1 MASIGWAG
9 LQIIPTI
16 NGVAGQI
23 SSQLVTPLQQGGQQ
37 AGQAAGQ
44 GVASGLTS
52 QRTTVEKASA
62 QLAAARGKE
71 ADAAGKVRVAELK
84 LQELRDKGTAS
95 ASQIA
100 AAEERLATANRGHDN
115 AMAGR
120 VRAVNNLTE
129 ARARAANGA
138 DEEADA
144 VDDATD
150 AQERNGDSAVELV
163 KKLGGL
169 AIAAAGIG
177 SAMDLATQSMEKSQL
192 GSKLAASLGESPE
205 EAKRYGEIA
214 GNLYADGIGES
225 MEDVAASVA
234 AVSGTFGSLD
244 SMGAGRLEELSGKA
258 SNFAAVFDQ
267 DVAGSIETAGLMM
280 QNGLADN
287 ADQAFDMMTRGM
299 QEVSVGMREE
309 IPAILNEYG
318 TNFRALGFNG
328 QDAFNMLIAASQG
341 GAINLDKTGDA
352 LKEFTIRAADMS
364 TSSVDT
370 FKLIGLSGEEM
381 AKAVANGGA
390 GAQEA
395 LQKTADGLLK
405 IENPAERA
413 NAAIALFGAPLE
425 DMSVDKIPGFLESL
439 AGTDDVMGDVTGATD
454 EMTATLNDNAGSA
467 FENMKRAIT
476 GELLGG
482 LESMADW
489 VGRNTELL
497 KTIGTVIAPLVIGLV
512 AYKAITLGMA
522 AATATWNAIQMV
534 LNGTMMLNP
543 VGLIVAAI
551 AGLVAIVILIA
562 TKTTWFQTIWDV
574 VWGAVTAAWDW
585 AWGKLK
591 EGFELLKSAFG
602 AIGDKVG
609 EVKDWIVRKWDEVV
623 GFVTGLPGRI
633 ASAASGMWD
642 GIKDTFKSALNWI
655 LQKWNDFSFSL
666 KVPDSVPFFGG
677 KGFTID
683 TPNIPLFAAGGDVTG
698 GVQGKD
704 SVLAMLMPDEHVW
717 TTKEVAA
724 VGGHD
729 AMFRM
734 RSAALAGELPAFAT
748 GGIVGGM
755 NAGAMSGDVGK
766 PLISMYPGIDAP
778 KPQSMNQDFFGFSNE
793 PTTVQGLPGN
803 GGGTSTGTSSGT
815 SSGGTSSGGGGAS
828 SATAAIT
835 GPATVDGLIEFA
847 KGVEG
852 APYVWG
858 GVNWGDCSG
867 AVSAIANYVT
877 GRAPFGSRFATM
889 TEGAELAARGF
900 QSGLGP
906 SGSLNVGWY
915 NGGEW
920 GGHTALTLPNN
931 VNFEMGGAGGD
942 GQYGGSAAGARDSMF
957 TDHAFLPA
965 SFFASAAGS
974 GSDSAS
980 SGGTSASSSGSDS
993 SSSGTSESSEPQQVF
1008 SGRDRVKTMFT
1019 DIAGIWADSA
1029 IEMTGVGE
1037 YLDLAD
1043 RYTIKDSNASATEIS
1058 TPSTGEEGK
1067 VGNENVAPWIEQA
1080 QNFLSGVGLFD
1091 TGGVWEPGTFGFNG
1105 LNEREYVLKDAHWNT
1120 AQANIAKVDELVG
1133 AGVGGG
1139 GPRVQINNNQQV
1151 TIADQASWQR
1161 DQASRDRF
1169 ALMRYGGN

>member
-1 MASIGWAG
+1 MASIGWASM
-9 LQIIPTI
+9 QVVPTMQGI
-16 NGVAGQI
+16 ASAVN
-23 SSQLVTPLQQGGQQ
+23 SQLIQPLQQAGQQ

-44 GVASGLTS
+44 GVASGLAS
-52 QRTTVEKASA
+52 QRTSVEKASA

-115 AMAGR
+115 AMGGR

-138 DEEADA
+138 DDEADA

-150 AQERNGDSAVELV
+150 AQDRNGDSAVELV

-192 GSKLAASLGESPE
+192 GSKLAASLGESPD

-244 SMGAGRLEELSGKA
+244 TMGGARLEELSSKA

-267 DVAGSIETAGLMM
+267 DVAGSVETAGLMM

-287 ADQAFDMMTRGM
+287 ADQAFDMLTKGM

-309 IPAILNEYG
+309 LPAILNEYG

-328 QDAFNMLIAASQG
+328 ADAFNMLISASQG
-341 GAINLDKTGDA
+341 GAIALDKTGDA
-352 LKEFTIRAADMS
+352 LKEFTIRGADMS

-381 AKAVANGGA
+381 AKAIANGGA
-390 GAQEA
+390 GAQDA
-395 LQKTADGLLK
+395 LQQTAEGLLK
-405 IENPAERA
+405 ITDPAERA

-439 AGTDDVMGDVTGATD
+439 AGTDDVMGDFTGATD
-454 EMTATLNDNAGSA
+454 EMSATLNDNAGSA

-476 GELLGG
+476 GELLDG

-497 KTIGTVIAPLVIGLV
+497 KTIGTVVAPLVVGLV

-551 AGLVAIVILIA
+551 AGLVAAVILIA

-591 EGFELLKSAFG
+591 EGFELLKGAFG

-633 ASAASGMWD
+633 SSAVSGMWD
-642 GIKDTFKSALNWI
+642 GVKEAFKGAINWVI
-655 LQKWNDFSFSL
+655 QKWNNFQLVIGGQKISIAGFDIDIPTITL
-666 KVPDSVPFFGG
+666 NTPD
-677 KGFTID
+677 
-683 TPNIPLFAAGGDVTG
+683 IPLLATGGVAGRRGDGTLWGPGTGTSDSILGVDAFGMPTARVSAGEGVVKKSAMDGGGGDVVAALNAGWVPPSSMLHAMLPGYAEG
-698 GVQGKD
+698 GVV
-704 SVLAMLMPDEHVW
+704 SPDELANFAKPIEGK
-717 TTKEVAA
+717 TYLL
-724 VGGHD
+724 GGW
-729 AMFRM
+729 
-734 RSAALAGELPAFAT
+734 
-748 GGIVGGM
+748 
-755 NAGAMSGDVGK
+755 
-766 PLISMYPGIDAP
+766 
-778 KPQSMNQDFFGFSNE
+778 
-793 PTTVQGLPGN
+793 GN
-803 GGGTSTGTSSGT
+803 GW
-815 SSGGTSSGGGGAS
+815 
-828 SATAAIT
+828 IT
-835 GPATVDGLIEFA
+835 
-847 KGVEG
+847 
-852 APYVWG
+852 
-858 GVNWGDCSG
+858 DCSG
-867 AVSAIANYVT
+867 AVSSLANFAV
-877 GRAPFGSRFATM
+877 GRTPAGQGGRFATM
-889 TEGAELAARGF
+889 TEGAELANRGF
-900 QSGLGP
+900 KPGLGP
-906 SGSLNVGWY
+906 AGSLNVGWL
-915 NGGEW
+915 NGGPA
-920 GGHTALTLPNN
+920 GGHTAATLPNGVN
-931 VNFEMGGAGGD
+931 VEMGGGRGN
-942 GQYGGSAAGARDSMF
+942 GQYGGSAAGASNSMF
-957 TDHAFLPA
+957 TDHAHLPMI
-965 SFFASAAGS
+965 SAEALKSLQAKVTEYPTG
-974 GSDSAS
+974 GTATVDSAI
-980 SGGTSASSSGSDS
+980 TSTTSD
-993 SSSGTSESSEPQQVF
+993 TSTTTTTSPEADKAF
-1008 SGRDRVKTMFT
+1008 SARERYSTMFT
-1019 DIAGIWADSA
+1019 DIGGIVGDSLL
-1029 IEMTGVGE
+1029 EMTGFGE

-1043 RYTIKDSNASATEIS
+1043 RYTIKADDAAVAATTSSGTNSVDGDPNLI
-1058 TPSTGEEGK
+1058 
-1067 VGNENVAPWIEQA
+1067 PWIADLNE
-1080 QNFLSGVGLFD
+1080 FFKGTGLFD
-1091 TGGVWEPGTFGFNG
+1091 TGGVWKPGTFGFNG
-1105 LNEREYVLKDAHWNT
+1105 LDEPEYVLKDAHWQV
-1120 AQANIAKVDELVG
+1120 AEGNIAKVDELVG

-1139 GPRVQINNNQQV
+1139 PRVQITNNNNQI
-1151 TIADQASWQR
+1151 IADQASWQR
-1161 DQASRDRF
+1161 DQASRDRI
-1169 ALMRYGGN
+1169 AIMRFGG